1 MQELQWL
8 QLLLMINLYKFKG
21 GDKMKYLIMVIACGF
36 LAACGDKDDDTGVD
50 TAEVSDTSDSS
61 E

>member
-1 MQELQWL
+1 
-8 QLLLMINLYKFKG
+8 
-21 GDKMKYLIMVIACGF
+21 MKYLIMLIACGS

-50 TAEVSDTSDSS
+50 TAEAVDTSDSS

>member
-1 MQELQWL
+1 
-8 QLLLMINLYKFKG
+8 MINLYNFKG
-21 GDKMKYLIMVIACGF
+21 GDKMKYLIMLIACGS

-50 TAEVSDTSDSS
+50 TAEAVDTSDSS